1 MNLGTFHSK
10 HARSAATEPTDRGD
24 TLTSLIFAIIVM
36 FTVMAP
42 GFALVLQ

>member
-1 MNLGTFHSK
+1 MHLGTFPGK
-10 HARSAATEPTDRGD
+10 HACSAAAEPADRGN